1 MHSLSPRQT
10 HFVVLDNRLFSDDD
24 VYRPLHSV
32 TQFKKIQR
40 AHFWNEYIIQ
50 CKPKGVYLLGL
61 LISCALYS
69 RSSGDEKEIHQGKT
83 NRAYIFSNF
92 VVIFTCLTVSVHFLL
107 SSMVFLHHV
116 NDKLHGDDSHRPLW
130 WEKSK
135 TCKTCVIYNEPSPLP
150 FWCLL

>member
-1 MHSLSPRQT
+1 MDTLSPRQT

-50 CKPKGVYLLGL
+50 CKPKRMYLFGL
-61 LISCALYS
+61 EISCALYS
-69 RSSGDEKEIHQGKT
+69 RSSGDKKEILQGKT

-92 VVIFTCLTVSVHFLL
+92 VVLFIRLTVSVHLLL
-107 SSMVFLHHV
+107 SSMV
-116 NDKLHGDDSHRPLW
+116 LW
-130 WEKSK
+130 TTWMTNYKGTIAIACCDRKRSK
-135 TCKTCVIYNEPSPLP
+135 TCTIYFIYKEPCPLP
-150 FWCLL
+150 FWSSL